1 MPQYHVYGVG
11 NALVDM
17 EFEIADDTLTQ
28 LGVDKGLMTLIEEDR
43 HDELLSKLDLSKARQ
58 CSGGSAANT
67 IIATAQLGANS
78 FYSCKV
84 ANDDTGDFYMKDLT
98 TAGVTSNLSMSTRE
112 DGVTGK
118 CIVLITPDAERSM
131 NTHLGITQRISTREL
146 NEAAIRDSE
155 YVYIEGY
162 LVPEAEARAAA
173 IKTREVAEAAGVK
186 TAITLSD
193 VNMVQFFKAGME
205 AMIGNGVDLLFC
217 NEEEALLMTNAAD
230 VSAALPA
237 LQKIAKQFAITRGA
251 RGAVLFDGSR
261 MLEIPAQTVRP
272 VDSNGAGD
280 IYAGSFL
287 YGLTHGLS
295 FVDSGKLAGAAA
307 TELVQH
313 FGARLPSDTLQAIG
327 AKFKAG

>member
-17 EFEIADDTLTQ
+17 EFEISDDTLAK

-43 HDELLSKLDLSKARQ
+43 HHDLLTHLTLSEARQ

-84 ANDDTGDFYMKDLT
+84 ASDDTGDFYMRDLT
-98 TAGVTSNLSMSTRE
+98 DAGVASNLSMDNRE
-112 DGVTGK
+112 PGVTGK

-131 NTHLGITQRISTREL
+131 NTHLGITQRISEREL
-146 NEAAIRDSE
+146 DEAAIRNSE

-162 LVPEAEARAAA
+162 LVPEPDARAAA
-173 IKTREVAEAAGVK
+173 IKTRKIAEAAGVK
-186 TAITLSD
+186 TALTLSD
-193 VNMVQFFKAGME
+193 VNMVKFFKDGMDD
-205 AMIGNGVDLLFC
+205 MLGNGVDMLFC
-217 NEEEALLMTNAAD
+217 NEEEALLMTEAAD
-230 VSAALPA
+230 IQAAIPA
-237 LQKIAKQFAITRGA
+237 LQKISKQFAITLGA
-251 RGAVLFDGSR
+251 QGALLFDGTDT
-261 MLEIPAQTVRP
+261 LEIPAQSVKP

-295 FVDSGKLAGAAA
+295 FAESGKLAGEAA

-313 FGARLPSDTLQAIG
+313 FGARLPTDSLQAIG
-327 AKFKAG
+327 AKFKT